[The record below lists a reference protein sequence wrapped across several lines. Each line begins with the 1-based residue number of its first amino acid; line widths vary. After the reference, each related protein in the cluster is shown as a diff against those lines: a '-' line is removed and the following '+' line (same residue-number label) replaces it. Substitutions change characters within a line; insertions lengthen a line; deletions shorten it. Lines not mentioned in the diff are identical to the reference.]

1 METNICLKRQ
11 RCVGGDRDA
20 SEETEMRRRRQ
31 RCVEETKMRLKKWEG
46 GILSGDVAVYRFAY
60 ALISTG
66 FSVLFPVH
74 ILCFS
79 GFGSVVPWR
88 EMVGRGHSV
97 AWLLS
102 VAWQFYFV
110 GIS

>member
-1 METNICLKRQ
+1 MCLKRQ
-11 RCVGGDRDA
+11 RCDRRDKDL
-20 SEETEMRRRRQ
+20 SEE
-31 RCVEETKMRLKKWEG
+31 VG
-46 GILSGDVAVYRFAY
+46 SGILSGDVAVYRFAY

>member
-1 METNICLKRQ
+1 
-11 RCVGGDRDA
+11 
-20 SEETEMRRRRQ
+20 
-31 RCVEETKMRLKKWEG
+31 MRLKKWEG

-88 EMVGRGHSV
+88 EMVGREMVGRGSLAWHGSFISSV
-97 AWLLS
+97 L
-102 VAWQFYFV
+102 VD
-110 GIS
+110 IS

>member
-1 METNICLKRQ
+1 MGLRRQ

-60 ALISTG
+60 ALILTG

-79 GFGSVVPWR
+79 GFGCVVPRR
-88 EMVGRGHSV
+88 EMVWREVVGRGSLAWHGSFISSV
-97 AWLLS
+97 L
-102 VAWQFYFV
+102 VD
-110 GIS
+110 IS

>member
-1 METNICLKRQ
+1 MRRMETNIYLKRQ
-11 RCVGGDRDA
+11 RCDGGDRDA
-20 SEETEMRRRRQ
+20 S
-31 RCVEETKMRLKKWEG
+31 EETKMRLKKWEG